1 MGFKTDVELA
11 NYLGVSR
18 STLSNWCAR
27 NSIDFP
33 TAVGED
39 ERGRLQLAAGREGN
53 SSRDTHLCQLGRYT
67 GEVETIYIPKTPE
80 MKDDRYVQ
88 LYDVSAAAN
97 LRTMLMNRNQYV
109 LGKIVIPNISSC
121 DGAVYVS
128 GDSMYPLLKSVTL
141 LVSRKSAI
149 FIILSMEKCI
159 WYRSVWMVMIT
170 WW

>member
-1 MGFKTDVELA
+1 
-11 NYLGVSR
+11 
-18 STLSNWCAR
+18 
-27 NSIDFP
+27 
-33 TAVGED
+33 
-39 ERGRLQLAAGREGN
+39 
-53 SSRDTHLCQLGRYT
+53 
-67 GEVETIYIPKTPE
+67 

-128 GDSMYPLLKSVTL
+128 GNSMYPLLKSGDII
-141 LVSRKSAI
+141 VSRKSAI

-170 WW
+170 